1 MSRPDHSNRRG
12 SLPTSGVGVCR
23 ALPSREESSRS
34 GERPDRRGTSE
45 RCRPSAPAV
54 TPRRTAQLL
63 PARSVIDRS
72 SLRLI
77 DGTERA
83 DELKQIRYL
92 FQALFVRS
100 IIQLV
105 NGEEQ
110 IWMLESGPR
119 NRVHIWSALGEDDE
133 DIENNEEEEDEE

>member
-1 MSRPDHSNRRG
+1 M
-12 SLPTSGVGVCR
+12 
-23 ALPSREESSRS
+23 
-34 GERPDRRGTSE
+34 
-45 RCRPSAPAV
+45 
-54 TPRRTAQLL
+54 
-63 PARSVIDRS
+63 IDRS